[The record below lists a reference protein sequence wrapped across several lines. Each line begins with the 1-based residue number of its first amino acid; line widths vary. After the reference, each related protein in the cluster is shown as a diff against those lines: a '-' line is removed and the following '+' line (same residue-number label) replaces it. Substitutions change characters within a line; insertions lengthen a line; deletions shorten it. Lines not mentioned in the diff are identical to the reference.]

1 MRGNA
6 DTARAWRPPPRLQCH
21 PWLPRGSPWNL
32 AGSIEKLDAPLVPWQ
47 TGSPA
52 TDRLLLQLGGHK
64 FTLTLRFVGQRWRIR
79 GEQVARQVSVLGDSG
94 EDLMRGKPEII
105 GPAYAT

>member
-1 MRGNA
+1 MLIQHGLG
-6 DTARAWRPPPRLQCH
+6 D
-21 PWLPRGSPWNL
+21 PRGVCNVVHGCRVVALGSEDL

-52 TDRLLLQLGGHK
+52 TDLLLLQLGGHK

>member
-1 MRGNA
+1 MIKHGLGN
-6 DTARAWRPPPRLQCH
+6 PRRVCDVIHGCRVVAL
-21 PWLPRGSPWNL
+21 GSEDL
-32 AGSIEKLDAPLVPWQ
+32 VGSIEKLDAPLVPWQ

-64 FTLTLRFVGQRWRIR
+64 FTLTLRFVGQRRRIR
-79 GEQVARQVSVLGDSG
+79 GEQVARQVSLLCDSG

-105 GPAYAT
+105 GSAYAT